1 MSARLKPK
9 KAEQLSETLRSSNST
24 RNLKR
29 SHEIIL
35 AAYQTIAEKGFEG
48 LRMREIA
55 KRAGMNHATLH
66 YYFAGK
72 EALVEGVLDYIV
84 QELSIGRDLSADT
97 KNMSPHRRLAAHF
110 AQLLRQM
117 REQPEMFVVLI
128 EINAR
133 SMRDSEVRSVVTKN
147 DRGWKR
153 FLLEILRDG
162 IQKKEFHRGLDPEL
176 TASVIIALIRGLYV
190 TCAGRVD
197 DIEPPLRQFSRWLE
211 AK

>member
-1 MSARLKPK
+1 MNVRVKRKTTKRVSKPLQNGNLAR
-9 KAEQLSETLRSSNST
+9 RG
-24 RNLKR
+24 
-29 SHEIIL
+29 EIVR

-72 EALVEGVLDYIV
+72 EALIDAVLHYIV
-84 QELSIGRDLSADT
+84 QELSIGRDPSAGT
-97 KNMSPHRRLAAHF
+97 GNRSPRERLADHF

-117 REQPEMFVVLI
+117 REQPEMFVVLT

-133 SMRDSEVRSVVTKN
+133 AMRDSEVRSVVAKN

-153 FLLEILRDG
+153 FLLEILQDG
-162 IQKKEFHRGLDPEL
+162 IRKKEFHAGLDAEL
-176 TASVIIALIRGLYV
+176 IAGVIIALVRGLYV
-190 TCAGRVD
+190 TCAGRSAD
-197 DIEPPLRQFSRWLE
+197 MEPPLRQLSRWLE
-211 AK
+211 SK